1 MQQPNSQRTRQSGFW
16 IYLLNSDNLAPIKK
30 SAEFISKIV
39 AENSA
44 KKTCPFCLNL
54 SFLSENA
61 QFQTKMRHSL

>member
-1 MQQPNSQRTRQSGFW
+1 MALDLSAEFRQFDT
-16 IYLLNSDNLAPIKK
+16 NKK
-30 SAEFISKIV
+30 SAEFRSKIV

-61 QFQTKMRHSL
+61 VSDKNDNFFVN